1 MHNES
6 GFIRRYQRGRTTSQ
20 ALSAAQAFRVSATL
34 LILEMTAALGSWI
47 RKAPFAAGLR
57 PRASAR
63 FALCIRTFPRRGSD
77 GFTGE
82 PLAPRSWHSLDARQF
97 RVTWFV
103 TSFSCLRAW
112 WHMQTHLS
120 ASIRPLTFDVVRQTG
135 SKESAQSRHGHNHD
149 APRER
154 RQAGD
159 NNSRLADRKAL
170 FEFGRS
176 LMCTIE
182 STHHVTPSGANL
194 CRIQPEVQPSLK
206 IVPEQ

>member
-112 WHMQTHLS
+112 WHMQTHLPR
-120 ASIRPLTFDVVRQTG
+120 RPRSGPLRLMSSGKRDQKRARKAATVIITTPQ
-135 SKESAQSRHGHNHD
+135 ESAD
-149 APRER
+149 KPVITTADWPIER
-154 RQAGD
+154 R
-159 NNSRLADRKAL
+159 S
-170 FEFGRS
+170 S
-176 LMCTIE
+176 
-182 STHHVTPSGANL
+182 NL
-194 CRIQPEVQPSLK
+194 VGP
-206 IVPEQ
+206 